1 MVHARRRTIDLGW
14 GTVSCL
20 EWEPEETVTSGAT
33 ATTASATARDP
44 LPVLL
49 LHGGGVDNAWL
60 SWGELGGALAARGH
74 RVYAPD
80 NPGHGESDRAPWPF
94 TQERLVTY
102 VGEVVDA
109 LGLDRYVVG
118 GLSLGGGLSIGHV
131 LDRPS
136 RVAGA
141 MLLGTY
147 GIMRRQYPGP
157 LALPA
162 HVFTWMTVATGFM
175 GWMLRWYG
183 NDQRRLGQ
191 GLVAIVRDPQR
202 RTPELV
208 DAVQAEAQRESA
220 FVPFE
225 QWQRDQIG
233 PLRLTTDYSDRL
245 SQFPVPALVVH
256 GDRDTGVP
264 VARAEAAAGSIPDS
278 RLLVVTGAGHWVQ
291 RDRPDVVAPAV
302 LGFLDAVG

>member
-20 EWEPEETVTSGAT
+20 EWEPAEPVTSDAT
-33 ATTASATARDP
+33 ATTASVTARDP
-44 LPVLL
+44 RPVLL

-94 TQERLVTY
+94 TQERLVTF

-109 LGLDRYVVG
+109 LDLDRYVVG
-118 GLSLGGGLSIGHV
+118 GLSLGGGLTIGHV

-147 GIMRRQYPGP
+147 GIMRRQFPGP

-183 NDQRRLGQ
+183 NDHRRLAQ

-245 SQFPVPALVVH
+245 AQFPVPALVVH

-264 VARAEAAAGSIPDS
+264 VARAEAAAGSIPQS
-278 RLLVVTGAGHWVQ
+278 RLLVVAGAGHWVQ
-291 RDRPDVVAPAV
+291 RDRPDVVTPAV
-302 LGFLDAVG
+302 LRFLDAVG

>member
-20 EWEPEETVTSGAT
+20 EWEPAEPVTSDAT
-33 ATTASATARDP
+33 ATTASVTARDP
-44 LPVLL
+44 RPVLL

-94 TQERLVTY
+94 TQERLVTF

-109 LGLDRYVVG
+109 LDLDRYVVG
-118 GLSLGGGLSIGHV
+118 GLSLG
-131 LDRPS
+131 
-136 RVAGA
+136 
-141 MLLGTY
+141 TY
-147 GIMRRQYPGP
+147 GIMRRQFPGP

-183 NDQRRLGQ
+183 NDHRRLEQ
-191 GLVAIVRDPQR
+191 GLVAIVRDPRR

-208 DAVQAEAQRESA
+208 EAVHAEAQREDA

-245 SQFPVPALVVH
+245 AQFPVPALVVH

-291 RDRPDVVAPAV
+291 RDRPDVVTPAV